1 MSSFFQELLAS
12 IDPVFTVLML
22 TLGGAAAAV
31 TGRAIAS
38 TWRPFWHLFVYIALL
53 TAAVRFLHYALFHG
67 LLLSVPAFIL
77 DALALMAIAAVGF
90 RLHRVR
96 QMTGQY
102 AWLYEADNPFAWR
115 RVSERR

>member
-1 MSSFFQELLAS
+1 MWSFVSEAIAS
-12 IDPVFTVLML
+12 IDPVFTVLMV

-67 LLLSVPAFIL
+67 QLLSLPAFAL
-77 DALALMAIAAVGF
+77 DAVVLMLIAAISF
-90 RLHRVR
+90 RMHRVR
-96 QMTGQY
+96 QMASQY
-102 AWLYEADNPFAWR
+102 SWLYEADNPFAWR
-115 RVSERR
+115 GLTRD